1 MIVIC
6 GSESPLKM
14 SDMLRIVFTL
24 GLLSG
29 FCFAVCGGVTT
40 SNVSTRHCPITLKP
54 PAQKIGVKPVLSK
67 EETALLML
75 VGFGGFSIILA
86 LVHNSIRKYVFH
98 DEHNLDTTFDA
109 GGNVSMSLTAVTV
122 ASQLFWPGDILH
134 SATLSTKN
142 GIAGPFWYAVG
153 IMFNIFVFPILSVQF
168 KTKAPGAK
176 TYLQIIRARFGKRTH
191 TVFCFFA
198 ILTNLVITI
207 GVLLAG
213 KATIQSLTKDASD
226 EFVVLIM
233 AALFGSYSLIGGL
246 GTTFY
251 VSYFNAC
258 LVFILFIVF
267 VVKILHNTDA
277 EFGSTKKMFES
288 ITCLTGPD
296 DNANNSFLTF
306 RSWGAFMFGIIEIF
320 VSSAVTYC
328 DQASWQSR
336 IAAKPVQGVWGFI
349 LAGFIWFSI
358 PNVMATTTGMAYL
371 ALSSENGSHFL
382 DSFQID
388 EGLVTPLI
396 AEKILGSAGGIL
408 ILTMGAM
415 ALMSTGSG
423 EVMGLSSVIV
433 YDIFQTYIRPFRNN
447 LLPHH
452 CVLCGKTRKG
462 LEQTSTANNSHTQRS
477 ELCACV
483 DATNCRICAEDV
495 AKAKETSQYYLK
507 QPYSCVTH
515 GRYRQYMDYLFDF
528 KNWCIVWVTVSM
540 VPLGLI
546 VFHSGI
552 NLNWIFY
559 SGATVTI
566 PCFPPVVLSII
577 WVKATGTGL
586 IAGNISG
593 LIGGITAT
601 LIAANLYPGGL
612 GHFLENTAQDYTI
625 LAGNVTGFVISLTV
639 CIIGSLLTHKI
650 QGPADVEFEWMK
662 MYDIDNP
669 LQPWELLYR
678 EDLKGMEY
686 EERPSFAQMNTAFK
700 KAKLTAYIAG
710 SASIFIFAILI
721 PGIMAAHPDMNLQ
734 RFEMWLDFT
743 QSWAVIMAIIVVFLP
758 PTEEIIRIVKQCRKN
773 RTPGLEK
780 NGVARDGKTCVTL
793 VKSASAPEAHEM
805 VVKDGGDYVSSNTDV
820 LPVAV

>member
-1 MIVIC
+1 
-6 GSESPLKM
+6 
-14 SDMLRIVFTL
+14 
-24 GLLSG
+24 
-29 FCFAVCGGVTT
+29 
-40 SNVSTRHCPITLKP
+40 
-54 PAQKIGVKPVLSK
+54 
-67 EETALLML
+67 ML

-86 LVHNSIRKYVFH
+86 LVHNSIRKHVFH

-109 GGNVSMSLTAVTV
+109 GGNVSLSLTAVTV

-134 SATLSTKN
+134 SATLTTKN
-142 GIAGPFWYAVG
+142 GIAGTYWYAVG
-153 IMFNIFVFPILSVQF
+153 IMFNIFVFPVMSVQF

-176 TYLQIIRARFGKRTH
+176 TYLQIIKARFGKYTH

-213 KATIQSLTKDASD
+213 RATIQSLTENASD
-226 EFVVLIM
+226 EFSVLIM

-267 VVKILHNTDA
+267 VVKILHNTDS
-277 EFGSTKKMFES
+277 EFEAIGNMEKMYKS
-288 ITCLTGPD
+288 ISCIKGPD
-296 DNANNSFLTF
+296 DNVNNSYLTF

-336 IAAKPVQGVWGFI
+336 IAAKPIQGVWGFI

-371 ALSSENGSHFL
+371 ALSYANGTHL
-382 DSFQID
+382 LTEDQID
-388 EGLVTPLI
+388 QGLVTPLI
-396 AEKILGSAGGIL
+396 AEKVLGSAGGIL

-433 YDIFQTYIRPFRNN
+433 YDIYQTYIKPFRDN
-447 LLPHH
+447 LEPHH

-462 LEQTSTANNSHTQRS
+462 LEKSMNNANGDGSD
-477 ELCACV
+477 LCSCAV
-483 DATNCRICAEDV
+483 ATNCTICAEDLQQ
-495 AKAKETSQYYLK
+495 ASRSTQYYQK
-507 QPYSCVTH
+507 QPYKCQTH
-515 GRYRQYMDYLFDF
+515 GRYREYMDFLFSF

-540 VPLGLI
+540 IPLGLV
-546 VFHSGI
+546 VFNSGI
-552 NLNWIFY
+552 DLNWIFY

-577 WVKATGTGL
+577 WVKATGKGL
-586 IAGNISG
+586 IAGSIAG
-593 LIGGITAT
+593 LVCGVTAALVTAT
-601 LIAANLYPGGL
+601 TYPGGL
-612 GHFLENTAQDYTI
+612 YHFLDNTVQDYTI
-625 LAGNVTGFVISLTV
+625 LAGNVTGFVVSLSV
-639 CIIGSLLTHKI
+639 CIVGSLLTHKI
-650 QGPADVEFEWMK
+650 KGPADEEFEWMK

-678 EDLKGMEY
+678 EDFKGMDY
-686 EERPSFAQMNTAFK
+686 EERPSAEQMNKVFH
-700 KAKLTAYIAG
+700 KAKITAYVSG
-710 SASIFIFAILI
+710 GCSIFLFAVFI
-721 PGIMAAHPDMNLQ
+721 PSIMVSFPDMG
-734 RFEMWLDFT
+734 FTHFKMWINFT
-743 QSWAVIMAIIVVFLP
+743 QGWAIVMAIVVVFLP
-758 PTEEIIRIVKQCRKN
+758 PTEEIMRIVKQCRKN
-773 RTPGLEK
+773 RDPRDALYRNGLASDEK
-780 NGVARDGKTCVTL
+780 GDAVL
-793 VKSASAPEAHEM
+793 IKSNSAPEAHEM
-805 VVKDGGDYVSSNTDV
+805 IVKDGGDNASSNSDV

>member
-1 MIVIC
+1 MEGGNSVVKI
-6 GSESPLKM
+6 S
-14 SDMLRIVFTL
+14 RWL
-24 GLLSG
+24 GLVVLFSVVVVSG
-29 FCFAVCGGVTT
+29 GADPNVTRT
-40 SNVSTRHCPITLKP
+40 CPIHLKSP
-54 PAQKIGVKPVLSK
+54 IQNIGVKPVLSK

-75 VGFGGFSIILA
+75 LGFGGFSIILA
-86 LVHNSIRKYVFH
+86 LVHNSIRKHVFH

-134 SATLSTKN
+134 SATLTTKN

-176 TYLQIIRARFGKRTH
+176 TYLQIIKARFGKRTH

-267 VVKILHNTDA
+267 VVKILHNKDS
-277 EFGSTKKMFES
+277 EFGTIGNTEKMFQS
-288 ITCLTGPD
+288 ITCIHGPN

-306 RSWGAFMFGIIEIF
+306 RSWGAFMYGIIEIF

-371 ALSSENGSHFL
+371 VLSSDNGSHFL
-382 DSFQID
+382 DPGQID

-396 AEKILGSAGGIL
+396 AEKVLGSAGGIL

-433 YDIFQTYIRPFRNN
+433 YDIFQTYIRPFRDN
-447 LLPHH
+447 LQPHH

-462 LEQTSTANNSHTQRS
+462 LQQSANNSHPDGH

-483 DATNCRICAEDV
+483 DASNCGVCAEDLL
-495 AKAKETSQYYLK
+495 KARNTSQYYLK
-507 QPYSCVTH
+507 QPYACGTH
-515 GRYRQYMDYLFDF
+515 GRFREYMDFLFEF
-528 KNWCIVWVTVSM
+528 KNWCIVWVTVCM
-540 VPLGLI
+540 VPLGLV

-577 WVKATGTGL
+577 WVKATGIGL
-586 IAGNISG
+586 IAGSISG
-593 LIGGITAT
+593 LIGGIAATLATAT
-601 LIAANLYPGGL
+601 TYPGGL

-625 LAGNVTGFVISLTV
+625 LAGNVTGFAVSLSV
-639 CIIGSLLTHKI
+639 CIIGSLLTHRIK
-650 QGPADVEFEWMK
+650 GPADVEFEWMK

-678 EDLKGMEY
+678 EDMKGMQY
-686 EERPSFAQMNTAFK
+686 DERPSFDQMNTAFR
-700 KAKLTAYIAG
+700 KAKLTAYFAG
-710 SASIFIFAILI
+710 GASIFLFAILI
-721 PGIMAAHPDMNLQ
+721 PGVMAAYPDMNLA
-734 RFEMWLDFT
+734 RFEMWLNFT

-773 RTPGLEK
+773 RSPGVNAIK
-780 NGVARDGKTCVTL
+780 NGMARDGQKCLTL
-793 VKSASAPEAHEM
+793 VKSSSAPEAHEL
-805 VVKDGGDYVSSNTDV
+805 VVKDGVEYAGSNSDV